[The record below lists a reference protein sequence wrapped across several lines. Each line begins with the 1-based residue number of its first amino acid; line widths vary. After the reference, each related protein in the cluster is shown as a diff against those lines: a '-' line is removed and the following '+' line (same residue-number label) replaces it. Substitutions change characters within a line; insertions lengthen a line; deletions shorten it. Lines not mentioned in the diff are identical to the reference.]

1 MANIVKIQYSKS
13 LLYFSQEKRR
23 KGNIIQ
29 DPNQDPFRGLEM
41 VNQGTKDLNYWNGPN
56 TEYFMLRLLM
66 SCKQYIQWEAYMPP
80 N

>member
-41 VNQGTKDLNYWNGPN
+41 VNQGTKDLNY
-56 TEYFMLRLLM
+56 
-66 SCKQYIQWEAYMPP
+66 
-80 N
+80 